1 MASKSSLAYIILL
14 YDNQQKHLLL
24 PFLGRGQIST
34 RTYGYKY
41 T

>member
-14 YDNQQKHLLL
+14 YDNLQKHLLL
-24 PFLGRGQIST
+24 PSLGRGQIST
-34 RTYGYKY
+34 RTYGDKY